1 MCNFLQPR
9 TRVAHDNRFINYSGV
24 KIRKFSEL
32 TQNEPY
38 FFCFVLF
45 CLASRTSS
53 TGHHAKKLGCPFGQ
67 PNHYDIED
75 SISQQSG

>member
-38 FFCFVLF
+38 FFVLF
-45 CLASRTSS
+45 YFAL
-53 TGHHAKKLGCPFGQ
+53 HHAPHLQVITQKNWAAPFGQ